1 MQLAKCV
8 NIAQYCSVG
17 YNSIMSETA
26 RLNISLPGKM
36 LSGINHLVEGGEYS
50 TPSEFVRDAVR
61 REMERRN
68 DKNQK
73 EQALKHFRD
82 LADEALNSGDAVE
95 VSDIQAWKQSHM
107 AGLEAR
113 LSAKKH
119 RS

>member
-1 MQLAKCV
+1 
-8 NIAQYCSVG
+8 
-17 YNSIMSETA
+17 MSETT

-73 EQALKHFRD
+73 EQALKHLRN
-82 LADEALNSGDAVE
+82 LANEALNSGDAVE
-95 VSDIQAWKQSHM
+95 VSDIQAWKESQM
-107 AGLEAR
+107 ERLEAR
-113 LSAKKH
+113 ISAKKQKV
-119 RS
+119 